1 MPHVVVE
8 KCGLNGSRPVVRDGT
23 YPADIYS
30 WFVRPLTGAHG
41 TTILRLRATL
51 WKKAS
56 EVGTDRL
63 GKDET
68 SFEISEEVV
77 KETNIPRRSQ
87 KDTRH

>member
-1 MPHVVVE
+1 M
-8 KCGLNGSRPVVRDGT
+8 VRYGT
-23 YPADIYS
+23 YPADIYY
-30 WFVRPLTGAHG
+30 WFVRPLTRTHG
-41 TTILRLRATL
+41 TTISRFRAAL

-77 KETNIPRRSQ
+77 KEKNIPRQSQ